1 MAAKDINNDKDNAI
15 GVVLGD
21 ANLVLTENRAAEAA
35 KLLRNGVV
43 SHIAAV
49 GTHREVD
56 AMLNVFRRDC
66 DIPISKISYD
76 GDSRDTVDNFYQM
89 SKLLVMAGE
98 EKSKLF
104 LITSNFHIK
113 RALHIFQKLGT
124 YDIVAH
130 PVHDTD
136 PKVMYRHLLEVPLQL
151 FSAINLQ
158 YGDAL
163 ENKKGI
169 HKIAERIKSKLYN
182 GGKEE

>member
-1 MAAKDINNDKDNAI
+1 MATKDIDKGNAI

-21 ANLVLTENRAAEAA
+21 ANLKLTENRAAEAA
-35 KLLRNGVV
+35 KLLRIGEV
-43 SHIAAV
+43 SHIAAI

-66 DIPISKISYD
+66 DIHLRDISYD
-76 GDSRDTVDNFYQM
+76 GDSRDTVDNFYQT
-89 SKLLVMAGE
+89 SKLIAMMGE

-104 LITSNFHIK
+104 LITSRFHIK
-113 RALHIFQKLGT
+113 RALYIFKKLGT

-136 PKVMYRHLLEVPLQL
+136 AKVMYRHLLEVPLQL
-151 FSAINLQ
+151 RSVINLR
-158 YGDAL
+158 YEDAPDN
-163 ENKKGI
+163 NKRI
-169 HKIAERIKSKLYN
+169 HKLTERIKSKLYG